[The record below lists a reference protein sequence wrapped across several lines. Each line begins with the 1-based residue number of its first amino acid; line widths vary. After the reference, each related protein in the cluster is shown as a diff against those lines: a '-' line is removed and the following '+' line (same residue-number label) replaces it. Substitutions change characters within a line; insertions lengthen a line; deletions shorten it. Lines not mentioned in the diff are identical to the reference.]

1 MALIRLK
8 QLSILICA
16 VACYGS
22 ARRCSAPG
30 DQAPMIGGG
39 ADHMT
44 VALPRTSLSRVGQ
57 GSVHQ
62 ALGKR
67 SVKQVPP
74 RVLGLALTLP
84 P

>member
-1 MALIRLK
+1 
-8 QLSILICA
+8 
-16 VACYGS
+16 
-22 ARRCSAPG
+22 
-30 DQAPMIGGG
+30 MIGGG